1 MRIISWL
8 RLQVTNSLTGVER
21 YKSDTVC
28 IELDRSNN
36 EPRGGVVTRDNKQLK
51 REFTDDERR
60 RLVDY
65 FSLLIEIDQREKA
78 RFAKLKDFPKGFA
91 MDGEGRECGLC
102 FRSVYDTPG
111 WFDKWGFKCLNCQD
125 AVNKSKIPGSLCRDY
140 SHERSIPDTALAID
154 LGVKVQTIR
163 KLIREGKIVGRRIP
177 NGPYMILRKDNP
189 TLSHTL
195 NCEFSEY
202 LQKNHG

>member
-1 MRIISWL
+1 MD
-8 RLQVTNSLTGVER
+8 V
-21 YKSDTVC
+21 
-28 IELDRSNN
+28 
-36 EPRGGVVTRDNKQLK
+36 
-51 REFTDDERR
+51 
-60 RLVDY
+60 
-65 FSLLIEIDQREKA
+65 LIEIDLKQKKLYA
-78 RFAKLKDFPKGFA
+78 RLKDKPKGFA
-91 MDGEGRECGLC
+91 MSGEGRNCSLYG
-102 FRSVYDTPG
+102 RHVWDDGG

>member
-1 MRIISWL
+1 M
-8 RLQVTNSLTGVER
+8 VE
-21 YKSDTVC
+21 
-28 IELDRSNN
+28 
-36 EPRGGVVTRDNKQLK
+36 KQELK
-51 REFTDDERR
+51 RRLTDEEIK
-60 RLVDY
+60 RLAQYMDV
-65 FSLLIEIDQREKA
+65 LIQIDQREKVLEA
-78 RFAKLKDFPKGFA
+78 QLKDTPKGFA
-91 MDGEGRECGLC
+91 LKGDGRNCSLC
-102 FRSVYDTPG
+102 RNHVYDDG

-163 KLIREGKIVGRRIP
+163 KLIREGKIVGRKIP
-177 NGPYMILRKDNP
+177 NGPYMVLRKDNP

-195 NCEFSEY
+195 NRELSEH